1 MAFSIPDDL
10 KLAISEKKCGIFVGA
25 GASRAAGLPDWS
37 GMLAELVDCVKKLPN
52 PEKSLI
58 KDLDRLLKDK
68 SKQLALASV
77 LKDELGHDF
86 SKYVE
91 RRFADSALNPTEIH
105 KAIVAL
111 PAQFLITTNYDKLLE
126 RAKLE
131 QTAGREVP
139 NTYNYKQAGSVASS
153 LYRDKFFILKAYG
166 DAQEDPD
173 GIILTEKD
181 YRQIIHHEPGYQSL
195 LQTLFTTFTILF
207 VGTSFTDIEL
217 QLLLGYIH
225 SSFHGKTPAHYAI
238 IAEDKPNAALVKAWR
253 KDFNI
258 HMVHVSPKRNYKEVL
273 DFLKTLAIKVTK

>member
-10 KLAISEKKCGIFVGA
+10 RTAFKEKKCGIFVGA

-37 GMLAELVDCVKKLPN
+37 GLLEELVECIKNLPN
-52 PEKSLI
+52 PEKPLI
-58 KDLDRLLKDK
+58 RDLTRLLKEK
-68 SKQLALASV
+68 SKQLTLASV

-86 SKYVE
+86 SSYIE
-91 RRFADSALNPTEIH
+91 RRFADPALNPSDVH

-139 NTYNYKQAGSVASS
+139 NTYTYKQAGAVASS
-153 LYRDKFFILKAYG
+153 LYRDKFFILKAHG

-173 GIILTEKD
+173 GVILTEKD
-181 YRQIIHHEPGYQSL
+181 YRQVIHHEPGYQSL

-225 SSFHGKTPAHYAI
+225 SSFHGKTPAHYAL
-238 IAEDKPNAALVKAWR
+238 IAEDKPNAALVKSWR

-258 HMVHVSPKRNYKEVL
+258 HMIHVSPKRDFKQVL
-273 DFLKTLAIKVTK
+273 DFLLVLKSKVT